1 MRLMEQSKEQGPTI
15 RVKVGASAAQHG
27 CEIRIDPEE
36 LASDEALARRAEIR
50 KCQREHLEQGL
61 GGVCLV
67 RDCPYFFGECA
78 EVACDWLLA
87 HRNDE
92 ELMRELAENSSLG
105 REPHMIT
112 SLLCSDRYWMRIA
125 RDIPALRSVAF
136 ARMRGYE
143 LVVHRDEVFR
153 LAFETDTP
161 VAYDGLLRML
171 RVTGLK
177 VPKDLR
183 ANLKEHL
190 IRCGAELDPWEDLLA
205 HGDFD
210 DDELSPAMLVACHF
224 AGTMASMRHASWDQ
238 EEYWLLGILRLVEGA
253 PIDLDEFAF
262 DDEDLCNY
270 DEDVKAVRGLLA
282 MRGLDAKDFS
292 SELWQ
297 ALKSWQGSGFRA
309 RQLLWELVK
318 ARAEERG
325 VAGVW
330 ARDVLEHA
338 LRSPSGAVRH
348 ALDGCHVYYRGAF
361 R

>member
-1 MRLMEQSKEQGPTI
+1 
-15 RVKVGASAAQHG
+15 
-27 CEIRIDPEE
+27 
-36 LASDEALARRAEIR
+36 
-50 KCQREHLEQGL
+50 
-61 GGVCLV
+61 
-67 RDCPYFFGECA
+67 
-78 EVACDWLLA
+78 
-87 HRNDE
+87 
-92 ELMRELAENSSLG
+92 MRELAEHSSLG

-190 IRCGAELDPWEDLLA
+190 ICCGAELDPWEDLLA

-253 PIDLDEFAF
+253 PIDLEEFAF

-270 DEDVKAVRGLLA
+270 DEDVKAVHGLLA
-282 MRGLDAKDFS
+282 MHGLDAKDFS

-318 ARAEERG
+318 ARAEELHVSEEEAGRIVRYEIFAEAAAGRFMTVPDWLAADWRG
-325 VAGVW
+325 LYGSASLAV
-330 ARDVLEHA
+330 DVKI
-338 LRSPSGAVRH
+338 
-348 ALDGCHVYYRGAF
+348 RGAA
-361 R
+361 